1 MGKRLHGLFSFF
13 CVLLLVLWPFKLTV
27 LSPFKRPWIS
37 LVFDLTS
44 VFARA
49 MRLRLKMIKNGDFM
63 SRLLSTLS
71 LVAGLAIGGA
81 LQAQEASD
89 GTPTVDPSVGLDL
102 GQTVQEDP
110 SYVKEVYDDWQLQ
123 CFRSDAE
130 QDPCQMYQ
138 LLREEAGNPV
148 AEFSIFKLPEDS
160 AVVAGATIVVPL
172 GTLLPA
178 GLQMYVDSGAAKAY
192 NYSFCSMIGCFAR
205 IGFTQEDIDAFRSGE
220 IAFIVI
226 APAQAPDQTVL
237 IEASLKGFTA
247 AFDNVTVN
255 AN

>member
-1 MGKRLHGLFSFF
+1 
-13 CVLLLVLWPFKLTV
+13 
-27 LSPFKRPWIS
+27 
-37 LVFDLTS
+37 
-44 VFARA
+44 
-49 MRLRLKMIKNGDFM
+49 MI
-63 SRLLSTLS
+63 RLLSIVS
-71 LVAGLAIGGA
+71 LMAGVALGSTAM
-81 LQAQEASD
+81 AQETSD
-89 GTPTVDPSVGLDL
+89 DAATGTVDPATGLDL
-102 GQTVQEDP
+102 GQSVQEDP

-130 QDPCQMYQ
+130 EDPCQMYQ

-148 AEFSIFKLPEDS
+148 AEFSIFKLPGDG

-192 NYSFCSMIGCFAR
+192 NYSFCSIIGCYAR
-205 IGFTQEDIDAFRSGE
+205 IGFTQEDIDAFKNGDK
-220 IAFIVI
+220 AFMVL

-247 AFDNVTVN
+247 AFENVTI
-255 AN
+255 AEQ